1 MISALILLL
10 APVCGYAGQDV
21 RGFVRDEL
29 AKGLPWD
36 GSSVEIDE
44 IEIPGLEVSVGYDSM
59 RLEMPKRISSPGKVS
74 YALDVS
80 SKGKGTKTVWGT
92 AKIRVYR
99 DAVVALKP
107 LKGRMLIQA
116 EDIKVA
122 RVELA
127 EGADAFSSIDEL
139 SGMVAERPINAGSVV
154 KKSFVKP
161 QVLVKRGG
169 RVTLKVQGEKIT
181 IRSSGIAAAE
191 GPMGGTVAVRTRAGK
206 EVLGTVAGPG
216 EIVIN
221 F

>member
-1 MISALILLL
+1 MERT
-10 APVCGYAGQDV
+10 PYV
-21 RGFVRDEL
+21 
-29 AKGLPWD
+29 
-36 GSSVEIDE
+36 
-44 IEIPGLEVSVGYDSM
+44 
-59 RLEMPKRISSPGKVS
+59 
-74 YALDVS
+74 
-80 SKGKGTKTVWGT
+80 T
-92 AKIRVYR
+92 
-99 DAVVALKP
+99 P

-161 QVLVKRGG
+161 QVLVKRGE

-181 IRSSGIAAAE
+181 IRPSGIAAAE

-206 EVLGTVAGPG
+206 EVVGTVAGPG
-216 EIVIN
+216 ALLIN
-221 F
+221 FS